1 MKALLSGMIPLA
13 GMVGAAGRVGGD
25 ARVVENLPMALLAV
39 MSSFARTGRL
49 WVRTLPKIVPK

>member
-1 MKALLSGMIPLA
+1 MLSGIIPLA